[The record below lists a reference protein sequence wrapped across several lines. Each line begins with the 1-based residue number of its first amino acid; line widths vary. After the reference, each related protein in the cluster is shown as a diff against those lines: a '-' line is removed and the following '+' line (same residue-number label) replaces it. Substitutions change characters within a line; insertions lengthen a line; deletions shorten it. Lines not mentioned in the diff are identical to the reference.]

1 MAYKPERGCLDENN
15 QNNNHNFI
23 PIIIIIIMSEQQ
35 TPKSPVLCKMGCGF
49 FGSDATGNCCS
60 KCWMDSLKKQNN
72 APPPSK
78 PQPKAIREEAPEPME
93 ICEEIMSAPVPSAAV
108 VEDAASTS
116 AKKKKKRTSYKAMMA
131 GMMTAQNADS
141 KAEKEREAL
150 KKGLGGGAFTKV
162 EKI

>member
-1 MAYKPERGCLDENN
+1 
-15 QNNNHNFI
+15 
-23 PIIIIIIMSEQQ
+23 
-35 TPKSPVLCKMGCGF
+35 
-49 FGSDATGNCCS
+49 
-60 KCWMDSLKKQNN
+60 
-72 APPPSK
+72 
-78 PQPKAIREEAPEPME
+78 ME